1 MDQFKPF
8 LGEIAALGAAFL
20 WASASLIF
28 TRLGQTIP
36 PILLNICKGLVAIAL
51 LLLTIMLTQ
60 VPLGS
65 LTPRMMSLLVIS
77 GILGIGIGDTAYL
90 SALRSLGARRTLLIE
105 TLAPPLAAI
114 LAFIFLGE
122 ALNFQNWIG
131 IALTLT
137 GVAWVITER
146 TSQTVLEASDF
157 KKGVLWAILAA
168 ISQAGGVVLSRSV
181 LVMSDINPL
190 WTSLIRL
197 IAGTAIALLIWEING
212 YLKPK
217 NPISWSYRL
226 FIVISLTAFGST
238 YLGIWLQQ
246 ISLKFSPAG
255 ISQTLS
261 ATSPLFV
268 LPMAYSLGEKITRR
282 SVIGVFLA
290 LMGVGVLFLGR

>member
-36 PILLNICKGLVAIAL
+36 PILLNIYKGLVAIAL
-51 LLLTIMLTQ
+51 LLLTIMLIQ

-65 LTPRMMSLLVIS
+65 INPRMMSLLVIS

-90 SALRSLGARRTLLIE
+90 SALR
-105 TLAPPLAAI
+105 
-114 LAFIFLGE
+114 
-122 ALNFQNWIG
+122 WIG
-131 IALTLT
+131 IALTLA
-137 GVAWVITER
+137 GVIWVITER
-146 TSQTVLEASDF
+146 TSQTVIEASAF

-197 IAGTAIALLIWEING
+197 IAGTAIALLTWEING

-226 FIVISLTAFGST
+226 LLVISLTAFGST

-268 LPMAYSLGEKITRR
+268 LPMAYGLGEKITRR

-290 LMGVGVLFLGR
+290 LMGVGVLFLG